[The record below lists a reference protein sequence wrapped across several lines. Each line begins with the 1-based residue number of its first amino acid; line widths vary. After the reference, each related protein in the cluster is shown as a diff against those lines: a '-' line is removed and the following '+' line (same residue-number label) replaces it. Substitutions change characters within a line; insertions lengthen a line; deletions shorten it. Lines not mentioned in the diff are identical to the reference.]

1 MNRPPQEPSPSR
13 NATKRNRMR
22 WARRRFM
29 ARIRVQ
35 QWRLELPL
43 NLHSGGAFSAALLP
57 MLALL
62 IAAAAPLARSATFV
76 VTTTADGGAGSLRQ
90 AITSANATA
99 AVTDN
104 INFNVAGSGP
114 HTITPITPLP
124 SVTAPVILDGYT
136 QAGASPNTLANG
148 NDAVLKIVLQGTLI
162 IDTSNSVVRG
172 LAVRDLN
179 LGKMGSTSAGNNV
192 VEGNFIGLDAT
203 GTNAIGGMAL
213 LAYLP
218 NNRIGGTTPAA
229 RNVIS
234 GHPTAGGL
242 ELLENGSGNTVQGN
256 FIGTDRTGTQALGNF
271 DRALVCGAAVSSN
284 LIGGTVAGARNVISG
299 NFDRGITLD
308 GSNNIVQGNFIGTD
322 VTGLKPL
329 GNARTGVEIGGPGN
343 LVGGTNAGS
352 ANVIA
357 FNGSNGGGVF
367 TTNGVDVKFGA
378 TGFAVLGNSIFEN
391 AGLGID
397 VNADMLITAGHPVLT
412 IVSNTGTAT
421 LVRGTHTPNRTFR
434 LELFTNPNADPSG
447 YGEGKTLLTATNVTT
462 DASGNFALT
471 WPLPLSPGLFVTAT
485 ANGTSEFSQ
494 ARPVRAPSGPNSW
507 SSSTGGKWETGANW
521 SLNVPPF
528 SGQIVVSI
536 TNAGTK
542 TVRNDAETVATAPG
556 TLTLS
561 NLVVS
566 APGGA
571 TNTLLLAHGGTETPL
586 RILETVQ
593 IKRGG
598 ALTIDHA
605 ALQLEAPSITGL
617 TVDGSVA
624 LLAGQ
629 ILASS
634 GGNQIVVGD
643 AGSGTLTVSNG
654 TLEAFSAMLGAN
666 PGTEGTWRIAGG
678 TNFINTSVDLAGS
691 LTATGS
697 VVMTGGEL
705 SMPSVYVGL
714 FGRGNLSVANGL
726 FECFGQGV
734 VASRAGARGNFI
746 ASGGV
751 SSFFSLLIGD
761 EPGATGTVQVAGNAI
776 VQLAGPLDNRGAI
789 TVSGGDLRVF
799 GPVESRAPGNSIA
812 VTGGRL
818 TATNDNAFL
827 TRVAVSSGTLLA
839 RDIFLGNGELGTF
852 TMSGGVM
859 ALPGS
864 FNGFNVGVN
873 GGTGVVSQAGGQIL
887 LTNTDFNLGGL
898 FGPAVGQMTISNGI
912 TVANRFFVGGQG
924 DGTGTLRLEGGTLI
938 ASNLEV
944 NSSSQLIFNQGALLT
959 RSSDVANG
967 ALFVIGDGTH
977 PALYQLMGG
986 TNRFARGLRIAQTGV
1001 LGGNGTITA
1010 NVTNLGRI
1018 APGASPGRLDIVGGL
1033 VLNSSSELRL
1043 EVGGSAPGSQFDLVT
1058 VSAGTALGGTLSVGL
1073 TNNFQT
1079 TMTNGTSFTVL
1090 TSGTP
1095 LTGAFA
1101 NVASGGTLTTIDGH
1115 ARFTVLYAGSTAVR
1129 LTNLEILDTDA
1140 DGLPNWW
1147 EDLYGLNKN
1156 SAADAS
1162 LDPDGDRASNL
1173 NEFRAGTAPNNA
1185 ASVFRINAL
1194 NREPGGVRIS
1204 WTTVGGRSY
1213 RLQTN
1218 VLTSTGSL
1226 TTNFADLSPLIGAAG
1241 TGESVTNFLHPA
1253 AANATPRHYRVR
1265 LGP

>member
-1 MNRPPQEPSPSR
+1 M
-13 NATKRNRMR
+13 
-22 WARRRFM
+22 
-29 ARIRVQ
+29 I
-35 QWRLELPL
+35 
-43 NLHSGGAFSAALLP
+43 
-57 MLALL
+57 
-62 IAAAAPLARSATFV
+62 I
-76 VTTTADGGAGSLRQ
+76 
-90 AITSANATA
+90 
-99 AVTDN
+99 
-104 INFNVAGSGP
+104 
-114 HTITPITPLP
+114 
-124 SVTAPVILDGYT
+124 DGYT
-136 QAGASPNTLANG
+136 QPGASPNTLANG

-172 LAVRDLN
+172 LAARDLN
-179 LGKMGSTSAGNNV
+179 LGRMGSTGAGNNV
-192 VEGNFIGLDAT
+192 VEGNFVRLDAT
-203 GTNAIGGMAL
+203 GTNALGGLAL
-213 LAYLP
+213 LTYLP

-242 ELLENGSGNTVQGN
+242 ELLENASGNTIQGN
-256 FIGTDRTGTQALGNF
+256 FIGTDRTGTRALGNF

-299 NFDRGITLD
+299 NLDRGITLD

-357 FNGSNGGGVF
+357 FNGVNGGGVF

-378 TGFAVLGNSIFEN
+378 TDYAVLGNSIFDN

-397 VNADMLITAGHPVLT
+397 VNADQLITAGHPVLT
-412 IVSNTGTAT
+412 IVSNTGTTT
-421 LVRGTHTPNRTFR
+421 LIRGTHTPSRTFR

-462 DASGNFALT
+462 DAGGNFAMT
-471 WPLPLSPGLFVTAT
+471 WPAPLSPGLFVTAT
-485 ANGTSEFSQ
+485 ANGTTEFSQ

-507 SSSTGGKWETGANW
+507 ASNTGGKWETGGNW

-528 SGQIVVSI
+528 SGQPVVSI

-542 TVRNDAETVATAPG
+542 TVRNDADTVAVAPG

-561 NLVVS
+561 NLVLS
-566 APGGA
+566 APSGS

-586 RILETVQ
+586 RILETIQV
-593 IKRGG
+593 KRGG

-605 ALQLEAPSITGL
+605 AVHLVAPSITGL

-629 ILASS
+629 IQASS

-643 AGSGTLTVSNG
+643 AGSGTLIVSNG

-666 PGTEGTWRIAGG
+666 AGTEGTWRIAGG

-714 FGRGNLSVANGL
+714 FGRGNLIVSNGL

-734 VASRAGARGNFI
+734 VASRTGARGTFI
-746 ASGGV
+746 ASGGT
-751 SSFFSLLIGD
+751 STFFSLLVGD
-761 EPGATGTVQVAGNAI
+761 EPGAAGIVQVAGTAL
-776 VQLAGPLDNRGAI
+776 VQLAGPLDNRG
-789 TVSGGDLRVF
+789 TVTASGGEFRIL
-799 GPVESRAPGNSIA
+799 GPVESRVPGNSIA

-827 TRVAVSSGTLLA
+827 TRVTVSSGTFLA
-839 RDIFLGNGELGTF
+839 RDIFLGNSEVGTF

-873 GGTGVVSQAGGQIL
+873 GGTGIVSQTGGQIL

-924 DGTGTLRLEGGTLI
+924 DGVGTLRLEGGTLV

-944 NSSSQLIFNQGALLT
+944 NSTSQLIFNQGALLT
-959 RSSDVANG
+959 RSSDVANNVP
-967 ALFVIGDGTH
+967 FVIGDGTR

-986 TNRFARGLRIAQTGV
+986 TNRFPRGLRITPNGV
-1001 LGGNGTITA
+1001 LGGSGTIA
-1010 NVTNLGRI
+1010 ASVTNLGRI

-1033 VLNSSSELRL
+1033 VLNSGSELRL
-1043 EVGGSAPGSQFDLVT
+1043 EVGGYTSGSQFDLVT
-1058 VSAGTALGGTLSVGL
+1058 VSAGTALGGTLAVSL
-1073 TNNFQT
+1073 TNDFQR
-1079 TMTNGTSFTVL
+1079 TMTNGASFTVL

-1115 ARFTVLYAGSTAVR
+1115 ARFTVLYAGSTALR
-1129 LTNLEILDTDA
+1129 LTNLEILDADT

-1156 SAADAS
+1156 SAADAG

-1185 ASVFRINAL
+1185 ASVFRINTL
-1194 NREPGGVRIS
+1194 NREAGNVRIT
-1204 WTTVGGRSY
+1204 WNTVAGRSY

-1218 VLTSTGSL
+1218 VLTDNGSL
-1226 TTNFADLSPLIGAAG
+1226 TTNFANLSPLISAPGP
-1241 TGESVTNFLHPA
+1241 GESVTNFLHTGG
-1253 AANATPRHYRVR
+1253 ATNSPSRYYRIR
-1265 LGP
+1265 LEP